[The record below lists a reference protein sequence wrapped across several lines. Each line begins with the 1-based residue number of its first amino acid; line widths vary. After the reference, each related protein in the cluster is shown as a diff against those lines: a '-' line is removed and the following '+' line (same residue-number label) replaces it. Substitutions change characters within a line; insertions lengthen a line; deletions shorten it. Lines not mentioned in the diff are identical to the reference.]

1 MNNNEALMG
10 MVENFFK
17 FQALPLL
24 VNIVTALLIF
34 YIGKKLAKMLV
45 KLSKKV
51 MAKAKMDQVLIDFLG
66 TIFYSI
72 LLLVVVIAALEQLG
86 VETTSLVALLG
97 AAGLA
102 VGLAL
107 KDSLSNFASGVM
119 LIVFRPF
126 KKGDFIEAAGVSGI
140 VENITIFNTMM
151 RSGDNKEIIVPNSGI
166 YGGTIV
172 NYSAKP
178 TRRVDM
184 VFGIGY
190 DDDLRKAKALL
201 MEILESDERVLSDPA
216 PMVTVKE
223 LGDSSVNFNVRPW
236 VNSADYW
243 GVFADTHEKVKLAFD
258 EAGISIPYPQ
268 MDVHLDKPCD

>member
-1 MNNNEALMG
+1 MFNYEEFVKAL
-10 MVENFFK
+10 ESFFTI
-17 FQALPLL
+17 QAVPLL
-24 VNIVTALLIF
+24 INLLTALLIF
-34 YIGKKLAKMLV
+34 FIGKKLAKMLLSLAK
-45 KLSKKV
+45 KL
-51 MAKAKMDQVLIDFLG
+51 MGKAKLDKVLVDFLG
-66 TIFYSI
+66 AILYGA
-72 LLLVVVIAALEQLG
+72 LLLVVTIAALEQLG

-102 VGLAL
+102 IGLAL

-126 KKGDFIEAAGVSGI
+126 KVGDFIEAAGVSGI

-151 RSGDNKEIIVPNSGI
+151 RSGDNKEIIVPNGGI
-166 YGGTIV
+166 YGGTII

-190 DDDLRKAKALL
+190 DDDLKKAK
-201 MEILESDERVLSDPA
+201 EILMGILVEDERVLEDPS
-216 PMVTVKE
+216 PMVTVAA
-223 LGDSSVNFNVRPW
+223 LADSSINFNVRPW
-236 VNSADYW
+236 VKSSDYW
-243 GVFADTHEKVKLAFD
+243 GVYADTHEKVKLAFD

-268 MDVHLDKPCD
+268 MDVHLDKKD